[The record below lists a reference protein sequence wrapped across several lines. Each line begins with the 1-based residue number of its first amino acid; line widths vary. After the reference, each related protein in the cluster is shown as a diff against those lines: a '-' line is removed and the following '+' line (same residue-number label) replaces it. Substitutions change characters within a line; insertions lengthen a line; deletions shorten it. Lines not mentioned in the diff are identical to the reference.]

1 MAYIRLIDPSE
12 AEGPLRRTFES
23 GIARA
28 GKVANI
34 MHVMALDG
42 TSCAGSMAFYVS
54 LMKSENALEPATREL
69 LAAVTSN
76 VNDCYY

>member
-1 MAYIRLIDPSE
+1 MAYIHLIDPGE
-12 AEGPLRRTFES
+12 ARGPLRPTFEG

-34 MHVMALDG
+34 MHVMALDPS
-42 TSCAGSMAFYVS
+42 SCAGSMAFYVS
-54 LMKSENALEPATREL
+54 LMKSENSLDPATREL

-76 VNDCYY
+76 VNDCFY